1 MAQLST
7 VLALLSSLTVAGLEL
22 LISLLKEDSFEPVG
36 RGAVLYLIAIAALLI
51 ITAYCIA

>member
-7 VLALLSSLTVAGLEL
+7 VLALLSGLTVAGLEFQ
-22 LISLLKEDSFEPVG
+22 ISLLKEDSFEPVG
-36 RGAVLYLIAIAALLI
+36 RGTVLKLIAVVSFLI

>member
-7 VLALLSSLTVAGLEL
+7 VLALLSGLTVAGLEF
-22 LISLLKEDSFEPVG
+22 LISVLKEDSFEPVG
-36 RGAVLYLIAIAALLI
+36 RGAVLYLIAIVALLI